1 MVFMEDSARGA
12 QIALDAGID
21 VGLHINLT
29 ESFTG
34 SNVPARLARDHDR
47 LRRFLRRSKYALLL
61 YNPFLADVF
70 ASVVKGQIEEFSRLF
85 GRNPS
90 HFDGHQHMHLGTN
103 MVMQGLIPAGT
114 KVRRSFSFLAGEKS
128 SLNRAYRA
136 WIDARLERRHVVTRY
151 FFALSQ
157 NMPAPRL
164 DGLID
169 LARTSAVE
177 LMTHPEINGEFEY
190 LMSEPFGLA
199 IERAQIGDY
208 SALQ

>member
-1 MVFMEDSARGA
+1 MEDSARGA
-12 QIALDAGID
+12 RIALESGID

-34 SNVPARLARDHDR
+34 PNVPAQLDRDHRR
-47 LRRFLRRSKYALLL
+47 LCRFLRRSKYALLL
-61 YNPFLADVF
+61 YNPFLASAF
-70 ASVVKGQIEEFSRLF
+70 ASVVKAQMEEFSRLF
-85 GRNPS
+85 GRAPS

-103 MVMQGLIPAGT
+103 MPMRISHSSRCEEVSPAA
-114 KVRRSFSFLAGEKS
+114 FSFLAGEKS

-136 WIDARLERRHVVTRY
+136 WIDARLERRHVVTKY

-157 NMPAPRL
+157 NKSASRL
-164 DGLID
+164 HGVID

-177 LMTHPEINGEFEY
+177 LMTHPEVDAEFEY
-190 LMSEPFGLA
+190 LMSEGFGLA
-199 IERAQIGDY
+199 IEGTQIGDY